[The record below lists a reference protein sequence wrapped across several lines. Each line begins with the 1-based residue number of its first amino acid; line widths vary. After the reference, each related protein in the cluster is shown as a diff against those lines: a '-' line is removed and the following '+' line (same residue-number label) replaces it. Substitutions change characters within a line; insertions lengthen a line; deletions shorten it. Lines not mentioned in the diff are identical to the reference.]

1 MKYHVLHIT
10 TDFAEEWQKEVFDQE
25 LCDLGVDTIDGAG
38 LEPEQAGH
46 ADYYIP
52 SDLWEQNQDAIQAQ
66 ISDTEGATL
75 LSVDEVP
82 DENWNAVWE
91 AEHPVQELPLG
102 VKIIPHCAFGAGHHE
117 TTAMM
122 IEALMTPHLTSP
134 CRGGTTLT
142 GKNVLDNGCGTGVLG
157 IFAKKL
163 GAAHVLAVD
172 IDDKSV
178 QNTLENAALN
188 GVELDVRLGSVSEQG
203 ERSVLCQTKG
213 RSVFDLV
220 LANIHRNILLAQM
233 SIYARIIKEGGEV
246 WMSGFYE
253 TDCPA
258 LEEEAK
264 KNGLRLIEV
273 RANGEWRMM
282 RCRKEELR

>member
-25 LCDLGVDTIDGAG
+25 LCDLGVDTIDGG

-66 ISDTEGATL
+66 ISETEGATL

-122 IEALMTPHLTSP
+122 IEALINFKSQISNF
-134 CRGGTTLT
+134 
-142 GKNVLDNGCGTGVLG
+142 KFNVLDNGCGTGVLG

-203 ERSVLCQTKG
+203 ERSVLRQTED
-213 RSVFDLV
+213 RTVFDLV

-233 SIYARIIKEGGEV
+233 PIYARIIKEGGEI

-264 KNGLRLIEV
+264 KNGLQLIEV

>member
-25 LCDLGVDTIDGAG
+25 LCDLGVDTIDAG

-52 SDLWEQNQDAIQAQ
+52 SDLWEQNQEAIQAQ

-75 LSVDEVP
+75 LSVEEVP

-122 IEALMTPHLTSP
+122 IEALINFKSQISNF
-134 CRGGTTLT
+134 
-142 GKNVLDNGCGTGVLG
+142 KFNVLDNGCGTGVLG

-188 GVELDVRLGSVSEQG
+188 GVELDVRLGSVNEQG
-203 ERSVLCQTKG
+203 ERSVLSQTEG

-233 SIYARIIKEGGEV
+233 PIYARIIKEGGEV

-264 KNGLRLIEV
+264 KNGLQLIEV

-282 RCRKEELR
+282 RCRKEGLH

>member
-25 LCDLGVDTIDGAG
+25 LCDLGVDTIDGG

-52 SDLWEQNQDAIQAQ
+52 SDLWAQNQEAIQAQ
-66 ISDTEGATL
+66 ISETEGATL

-122 IEALMTPHLTSP
+122 IEALIHFKSQISNL
-134 CRGGTTLT
+134 
-142 GKNVLDNGCGTGVLG
+142 KFNVLDNGCGTGVLG

-203 ERSVLCQTKG
+203 ERSVLCQTEG
-213 RSVFDLV
+213 RTVFDLV

-233 SIYARIIKEGGEV
+233 PIYARIIKEGGEV

-258 LEEEAK
+258 LKEEAE